1 MSNYTTEVRWICE
14 SIYDN
19 GTIPTETKSYTPT
32 YERGGIDEHGLDVD
46 NSTLVRTNY
55 IKFYDSVNN
64 ILTVTFPDTATVY
77 YYEYSLQGSYN
88 FLSGSRLTSEAGL
101 FINNK
106 NYYRFVVSTD
116 IVGDLENITY
126 TYKIAEERTP
136 NNIVKE
142 VHNRIFNFPY
152 DFYSNV
158 TEDIEK
164 FEKQFLLYYY
174 TREICEET
182 VGLWKLRLQ
191 NELNLIMPKYKELY
205 KTLQLEYN
213 PLFDVEYW
221 RENDTDKNGVSG
233 YRTNY
238 VYTPRVETTNTNERK
253 IEENESRTEQ
263 NKNKIDESKI
273 SNEGITR
280 ANERDVNKAG
290 VSERTDNGTRFDN
303 DGSTDWDLYSDTPQG
318 GITGIEHATDGQTV
332 TETGALVA
340 NAYLTDARKKTHTGN
355 ADSTTNATSKNTEN
369 NISNESENENT
380 NRNTSGSSLQN
391 IEGENTGSTVRSNT
405 DDTTNVTSTLGEN
418 TTDTTHHAESS
429 DLRNEKEH
437 IYGKTSNVT
446 YQKLIKEYRDN
457 IINLNKMLIE
467 ELSSLFFG
475 LW

>member
-19 GTIPTETKSYTPT
+19 GTIPTETKNYTPT
-32 YERGGIDEHGLDVD
+32 YERGGIDEHGLDT
-46 NSTLVRTNY
+46 NSDTLLRTNY

-77 YYEYSLQGSYN
+77 YYEYLLQGSYN
-88 FLSGSRLTSEAGL
+88 YLSSGRLTSEAGL
-101 FINNK
+101 YINNK
-106 NYYRFVVSTD
+106 NYYRFVVATD
-116 IVGDLENITY
+116 IVADLENITY
-126 TYKIAEERTP
+126 TYKVAEERTP

-152 DFYSNV
+152 DFYSDV

-164 FEKQFLLYYY
+164 FENQFLLYYY

-205 KTLQLEYN
+205 NTLQLEYN
-213 PLFDVEYW
+213 PLYDVDYW

-238 VYTPRVETTNTNERK
+238 VYTPRVETTNTNARK

-280 ANERDVNKAG
+280 ANERDINKAG

-318 GITGIEHATDGQTV
+318 GITGIENTTDGTT
-332 TETGALVA
+332 TERGALVA

-355 ADSTTNATSKNTEN
+355 ADSTTSATSKNTEN
-369 NISNESENENT
+369 NISNESESENT
-380 NRNTSGSSLQN
+380 NRNTSGSLLQN

-405 DDTTNVTSTLGEN
+405 DDTTNITSTLGEN

-437 IYGKTSNVT
+437 IYGKTSNIT

>member
-32 YERGGIDEHGLDVD
+32 YERGGIDEHGLDT
-46 NSTLVRTNY
+46 NSSTLERTNY

-88 FLSGSRLTSEAGL
+88 FLSSGRLTSEAGL
-101 FINNK
+101 FINRNY
-106 NYYRFVVSTD
+106 YYRFVVSTD
-116 IVGDLENITY
+116 IVADLENITY
-126 TYKIAEERTP
+126 TYKVAEERTP

-152 DFYSNV
+152 DFYSDV

-213 PLFDVEYW
+213 PLFDVNYW
-221 RENDTDKNGVSG
+221 RENKTDKSGVSG
-233 YRTNY
+233 YTTDY
-238 VYTPRVETTNTNERK
+238 TYTPRVRTENTNERT
-253 IEENESRTEQ
+253 INESELRNEQ
-263 NKNKIDESKI
+263 NKNKINESKV
-273 SNEGITR
+273 SNEGVTR
-280 ANERDVNKAG
+280 ANEKDIAKSTV
-290 VSERTDNGTRFDN
+290 
-303 DGSTDWDLYSDTPQG
+303 GSRSDIGHRSDSDHSDDWDLYSDTPQG
-318 GITGIEHATDGQTV
+318 GITGIEHAIDGETV
-332 TETGALVA
+332 VETGALA
-340 NAYLTDARKKTHTGN
+340 TNAYLTDARHKFHDGT
-355 ADSTTNATSKNTEN
+355 ASSDTTASSNNTED
-369 NISNESENENT
+369 NIANESESENT

-391 IEGENTGSTVRSNT
+391 IEGENNSNIART
-405 DDTTNVTSTLGEN
+405 NKDDTVNVTSTTGEN
-418 TTDTTHHAESS
+418 TTNTEHNAQSN
-429 DLRNEKEH
+429 DLRNENEH
-437 IYGKTSNVT
+437 IYGKTANVT

>member
-19 GTIPTETKSYTPT
+19 GTIPTETKNYTPT
-32 YERGGIDEHGLDVD
+32 YERGGIDEHGLDT
-46 NSTLVRTNY
+46 NSDTLLRTNY

-88 FLSGSRLTSEAGL
+88 YLSSGRLTSEAGL
-101 FINNK
+101 YINNK

-116 IVGDLENITY
+116 IIAVLENITY
-126 TYKIAEERTP
+126 TYKVAEERTP

-152 DFYSNV
+152 DFYSDV

-205 KTLQLEYN
+205 NTLQLEYN
-213 PLFDVEYW
+213 PLYDVDYW

-238 VYTPRVETTNTNERK
+238 VYTPRVETTNTNARK

-280 ANERDVNKAG
+280 ANERDINKAG

-318 GITGIEHATDGQTV
+318 GITGIENTTDGTT
-332 TETGALVA
+332 TERGALVA

-355 ADSTTNATSKNTEN
+355 ADSTTSATSKNTEN
-369 NISNESENENT
+369 NISNESESENT
-380 NRNTSGSSLQN
+380 NRNTSGSLLQN

-405 DDTTNVTSTLGEN
+405 DDTTNITSTLGEN

-437 IYGKTSNVT
+437 IYGKTSNIT

>member
-1 MSNYTTEVRWICE
+1 M
-14 SIYDN
+14 
-19 GTIPTETKSYTPT
+19 
-32 YERGGIDEHGLDVD
+32 
-46 NSTLVRTNY
+46 
-55 IKFYDSVNN
+55 
-64 ILTVTFPDTATVY
+64 
-77 YYEYSLQGSYN
+77 
-88 FLSGSRLTSEAGL
+88 
-101 FINNK
+101 
-106 NYYRFVVSTD
+106 
-116 IVGDLENITY
+116 
-126 TYKIAEERTP
+126 
-136 NNIVKE
+136 
-142 VHNRIFNFPY
+142 
-152 DFYSNV
+152 
-158 TEDIEK
+158 EK

-205 KTLQLEYN
+205 NTLQLEYN
-213 PLFDVEYW
+213 PLYDVEYW

-280 ANERDVNKAG
+280 ANERDINKAG

-318 GITGIEHATDGQTV
+318 GITGIENTTDGTT

-355 ADSTTNATSKNTEN
+355 ADSTTSATSKNTEN

-437 IYGKTSNVT
+437 IYGKTSNIT

>member
-19 GTIPTETKSYTPT
+19 GTIPTETKSYIPT

-88 FLSGSRLTSEAGL
+88 FLSSGRLTSEAGL

-116 IVGDLENITY
+116 IVADLENITY

-142 VHNRIFNFPY
+142 VHNKIFNFPY
-152 DFYSNV
+152 EFYSDV

-213 PLFDVEYW
+213 PLFDVNYW
-221 RENDTDKNGVSG
+221 RENKTDKSGVSG
-233 YRTNY
+233 YTTDY
-238 VYTPRVETTNTNERK
+238 TYTPRVRTENTNERT
-253 IEENESRTEQ
+253 INESELRNEQ
-263 NKNKIDESKI
+263 NKNKINESKV
-273 SNEGITR
+273 SNEGVTR
-280 ANERDVNKAG
+280 ANEKDTAKSTVGSRSDIGHRDD
-290 VSERTDNGTRFDN
+290 SDHSD
-303 DGSTDWDLYSDTPQG
+303 DWDLYSDTPQG
-318 GITGIEHATDGQTV
+318 GITGIGHATDGTT
-332 TETGALVA
+332 TEIGALVA
-340 NAYLTDARKKTHTGN
+340 NAYLTDARHKIHDGTLHS
-355 ADSTTNATSKNTEN
+355 DTSASSNNTED
-369 NISNESENENT
+369 NIANELESENI
-380 NRNTSGSSLQN
+380 NRNSNDNSSQN
-391 IEGENTGSTVRSNT
+391 IEGENNSNIART
-405 DDTTNVTSTLGEN
+405 NKDDTVNVTSTTGEN
-418 TTDTTHHAESS
+418 TTNTEHNAQSN
-429 DLRNEKEH
+429 DLRNENEH
-437 IYGKTSNVT
+437 IYGKTANVT

>member
-32 YERGGIDEHGLDVD
+32 YERGGIDENGLETDS
-46 NSTLVRTNY
+46 NTLLRTNY

-64 ILTVTFPDTATVY
+64 ILTVTFPVGVSVA

-88 FLSGSRLTSEAGL
+88 FLSSGTLTNEAGL

-116 IVGDLENITY
+116 TLADLENITY

-142 VHNRIFNFPY
+142 VHNKIFNFSY
-152 DFYSNV
+152 DFYSDV

-205 KTLQLEYN
+205 NTLQLEYN
-213 PLFDVEYW
+213 PLNDVDYW

-280 ANERDVNKAG
+280 ANERDINKAG

-318 GITGIEHATDGQTV
+318 GITGIENTTDGTT
-332 TETGALVA
+332 TETGVLVA

-355 ADSTTNATSKNTEN
+355 ADSTTSATSKNTEN
-369 NISNESENENT
+369 NIANESESENT
-380 NRNTSGSSLQN
+380 NRNTTGSSLQN

-405 DDTTNVTSTLGEN
+405 DDTTNITSTLGEN

-437 IYGKTSNVT
+437 IYGKTSNIT

>member
-1 MSNYTTEVRWICE
+1 MSKYTSEVRWICE

-32 YERGGIDEHGLDVD
+32 YERGGIDEHGLDT
-46 NSTLVRTNY
+46 NSSTLVRTNY

-77 YYEYSLQGSYN
+77 YYEYLLQGSYN
-88 FLSGSRLTSEAGL
+88 YLSSGRLTSEAGL
-101 FINNK
+101 YINNK
-106 NYYRFVVSTD
+106 NYYRFVVATD
-116 IVGDLENITY
+116 IVADLENITY
-126 TYKIAEERTP
+126 TYKVAEERTP

-152 DFYSNV
+152 DFYSDV

-164 FEKQFLLYYY
+164 FENQFLLYYY

-205 KTLQLEYN
+205 NTLQLEYN
-213 PLFDVEYW
+213 PLYDVDYW

-238 VYTPRVETTNTNERK
+238 VYTPRVETTNTNARK

-280 ANERDVNKAG
+280 ANERDINKAG

-318 GITGIEHATDGQTV
+318 GITGIENTTDGTT
-332 TETGALVA
+332 TERGALVA

-355 ADSTTNATSKNTEN
+355 ADSTTSATSKNTEN
-369 NISNESENENT
+369 NISNESESENT
-380 NRNTSGSSLQN
+380 NRNTSGSLLQN

-405 DDTTNVTSTLGEN
+405 DDTTNITSTLGEN

-437 IYGKTSNVT
+437 IYGKTSNIT

>member
-14 SIYDN
+14 SLYDR
-19 GTIPTETKSYTPT
+19 GTIPTETKNYFPV
-32 YERGGIDEHGLDVD
+32 YEQGGIDEHGLDVD

-88 FLSGSRLTSEAGL
+88 FLSSDRLTSEVGL

-106 NYYRFVVSTD
+106 YYYRFVVSTD
-116 IVGDLENITY
+116 TVSDLENITY

-136 NNIVKE
+136 YNIVKE
-142 VHNRIFNFPY
+142 VHNKVFNFTY
-152 DFYSNV
+152 DFYSDV
-158 TEDIEK
+158 SEDIEK
-164 FEKQFLLYYY
+164 FENQFLLYYY

-213 PLFDVEYW
+213 PLFDVDYW

-318 GITGIEHATDGQTV
+318 GITGIGHATDGTT
-332 TETGALVA
+332 TEIGALVA
-340 NAYLTDARKKTHTGN
+340 NAYLTDAREKTHTGN
-355 ADSTTNATSKNTEN
+355 SDSTTSATSKNTEN
-369 NISNESENENT
+369 NISNELENENT

-405 DDTTNVTSTLGEN
+405 DDTTNITSTLGEN

-437 IYGKTSNVT
+437 IHGKTANVT